1 MYTNYYTLL
10 IVTKHKIS
18 QIRCYKISQNNYH
31 AKRNGKEVKES
42 SCFDIVQMLGG
53 EWPLK
58 LIYREAHRR
67 VDGSRAFDS

>member
-18 QIRCYKISQNNYH
+18 QIQCYKISQNNYH
-31 AKRNGKEVKES
+31 AKRNGKQVKES

-53 EWPLK
+53 E
-58 LIYREAHRR
+58 
-67 VDGSRAFDS
+67 